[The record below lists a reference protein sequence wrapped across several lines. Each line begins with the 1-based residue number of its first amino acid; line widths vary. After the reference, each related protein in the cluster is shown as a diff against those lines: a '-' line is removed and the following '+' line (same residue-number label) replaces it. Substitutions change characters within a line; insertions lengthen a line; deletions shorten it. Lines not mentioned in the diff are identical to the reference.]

1 MSEPVTPSL
10 RVHHLAVKVH
20 DLARAEAFY
29 AGALG
34 LPVMRR
40 QVDEHGAPRSIW
52 LALAD
57 GAFLAVERA
66 AEHAQRPE
74 PAALEALDGEP
85 GWHCVALGIAATDRE
100 AWRARLDR
108 RGHTVVRETAYTLY
122 VRDPEGAIVALSH
135 YPHAIAELVG
145 SGERGPDADGGD
157 PGTRALEAGP
167 DLALESRAP
176 TGVTS
181 RLAALVT
188 LSIAMLALLTPG
200 DTVSAQRRTREPP
213 DVVVLGSSSI
223 HGALGRL
230 IEEQLVGAGLRVR
243 RVGHR
248 STGFARPDF
257 FDWQSQIPQLGDLA
271 SMRGVVVYMGGN
283 DTNALRLT
291 REESPDRGDAS
302 WIPWHD
308 EARWRPVYVAR
319 VHRFVEGLCDAGAR
333 RAVLL
338 LPADGDREG
347 WSDRIQRVQDAQA
360 EGARGTRCGVVVDP
374 RGGDVRRGDTI
385 DGVHLSTRGAR
396 DLLMRIGPPIV
407 AAIAG

>member
-1 MSEPVTPSL
+1 MTEPATPSL

-40 QVDEHGAPRSIW
+40 QLDERGAPRSIW
-52 LALAD
+52 LALSD

-66 AEHAQRPE
+66 AEGAQRLDPS
-74 PAALEALDGEP
+74 ALEQADGAP
-85 GWHCVALGIAATDRE
+85 GWHCVALGIAASERE
-100 AWRARLDR
+100 AWRERLAR
-108 RGHTVVRETAYTLY
+108 RGHAVVRETAYTLY

-135 YPHAIAELVG
+135 YPHALAELVG
-145 SGERGPDADGGD
+145 EGERGPGAEGGD
-157 PGTRALEAGP
+157 PDARAIEAGP

-176 TGVTS
+176 SGVTS

-188 LSIAMLALLTPG
+188 LSIVLLALLAPG
-200 DTVSAQRRTREPP
+200 DSAAAQRRAPP
-213 DVVVLGSSSI
+213 DVVVLGSSSV

-230 IEEQLVGAGLRVR
+230 IEEHLEGAGLRVR

-248 STGFARPDF
+248 STGLARPDF
-257 FDWQSQIPQLGDLA
+257 FDWQAEIPALGDLS
-271 SMRGVVVYMGGN
+271 SMRGVVVLMGGN

-291 REESPDRGDAS
+291 RAESPDRGAAS
-302 WIPWHD
+302 WIPWRD
-308 EARWRPVYVAR
+308 EERWRPIYVAR
-319 VHRFVEGLCDAGAR
+319 VRRFVEGLCDAGAR
-333 RAVLL
+333 RVVLL
-338 LPADGDREG
+338 PPADGDRDG
-347 WSDRIQRVQDAQA
+347 WAERIPRVQDAQI
-360 EGARGTRCGVVVDP
+360 EGTRGTRCGVVVDP
-374 RGGDVRRGDTI
+374 RGREVRRGDTT